1 MPTAHSIEAP
11 SDWVRRWA
19 SVLAPGSR
27 VLDVA
32 GGMGRHS
39 RYLAALGHRVTLVDV
54 SNVAV
59 THASQITPPVQAV
72 LADLE
77 NAPWPFSTAQ
87 FDAMV
92 VTNYLWRNL
101 FPDLLRSLAP
111 GGVLIYE
118 TFARGQETI
127 GRPSRP
133 EFLLE
138 RAELLRICQGMHILA
153 YEDLRLNAPERFVQ
167 RICARLVPR

>member
-1 MPTAHSIEAP
+1 MNLSHGHEPP
-11 SDWVRRWA
+11 SGWVRRWA
-19 SVLAPGSR
+19 SVLAPSSR

-39 RYLAALGHRVTLVDV
+39 RYLAALGHYVTLVDV
-54 SNVAV
+54 SSAAVAN
-59 THASQITPPVQAV
+59 AAQISPHVHAV

-77 NAPWPFSTAQ
+77 NDPWSFSPAQ
-87 FDAMV
+87 FDAV
-92 VTNYLWRNL
+92 VVSNYLWRSL
-101 FPDLLRSLAP
+101 FPNVLACLAP

-138 RAELLRICQGMHILA
+138 RAELLRICQDMHILA
-153 YEDLRLNAPERFVQ
+153 YEDLRLTEPERFVQ
-167 RICARLVPR
+167 RICARVLPR

>member
-1 MPTAHSIEAP
+1 MLHSHGAEPP
-11 SDWVRRWA
+11 SDWVRRWTP
-19 SVLAPGSR
+19 VLAPNSR

-39 RYLAALGHRVTLVDV
+39 RYLASVGHRVTLVDV
-54 SNVAV
+54 SSAAVANA
-59 THASQITPPVQAV
+59 HQIAPPVQAV
-72 LADLE
+72 QADLE
-77 NAPWPFSTAQ
+77 NAAWPFAPAQ
-87 FDAMV
+87 FDAVV
-92 VTNYLWRNL
+92 VTHYLWRSI
-101 FPDLLRSLAP
+101 FPDLLKSLDA

-138 RAELLRICQGMHILA
+138 RGELLRLCQDMHVLA
-153 YEDLRLNAPERFVQ
+153 YEDLRLSEPDRFVQ
-167 RICARLVPR
+167 RICARVLVR